1 MTLYEVTQS
10 LLWTSAR
17 DEKEILTQCEWSAE
31 ANVRRQL
38 STHPDT
44 LHSHRVND
52 CLKTEKMGDE
62 AGEFILKVPLK
73 SFITLSFV
81 M

>member
-1 MTLYEVTQS
+1 M
-10 LLWTSAR
+10 
-17 DEKEILTQCEWSAE
+17 
-31 ANVRRQL
+31 RRQL

-44 LHSHRVND
+44 LHSHRVNY